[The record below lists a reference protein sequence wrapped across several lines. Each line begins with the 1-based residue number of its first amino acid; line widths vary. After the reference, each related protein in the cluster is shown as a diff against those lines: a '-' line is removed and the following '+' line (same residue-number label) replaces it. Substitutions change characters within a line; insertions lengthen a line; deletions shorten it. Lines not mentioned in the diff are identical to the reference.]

1 MICVYRHIRLDKN
14 EPFYIGIGS
23 MKRAYS
29 KQGRNVIWK
38 NIVKKTEYRV
48 DILFEDLT
56 REEACEKE
64 IEFIK
69 LYGRKDLGT
78 GTLSNRTDGGE
89 GTGNHSNETKLKISL
104 KKIGSKRPDV
114 SFRNVNFKLSD
125 ETKMK
130 ISKANSGK
138 VWTENEKMN
147 VLNGYRNSIKKR
159 IKGVYWCNTEKCWI
173 SKINKNKK
181 TIHIGFFN
189 CFAKA
194 LIARKKAEIEI
205 WDNDKDHFIKK
216 RIKGINWDKRR
227 KNWQVRNVKNGK
239 NNYIGSSQHF
249 CKALMMLKKS
259 KEG

>member
-38 NIVKKTEYRV
+38 NIVKKTDYRV

-89 GTGNHSNETKLKISL
+89 GTGNHSDETKLKIVKSRMKL
-104 KKIGSKRPDV
+104 HKR
-114 SFRNVNFKLSD
+114 
-125 ETKMK
+125 
-130 ISKANSGK
+130 K
-138 VWTENEKMN
+138 V
-147 VLNGYRNSIKKR
+147 
-159 IKGVYWCNTEKCWI
+159 KGIHWASCKNKWI
-173 SKINKNKK
+173 CQIQKNKNL
-181 TIHIGFFN
+181 IHVGNFD
-189 CFAKA
+189 CFGKA